1 MALWGKTD
9 ALASVPTWLEDAAA
23 NTNKSN
29 DRDNAIF
36 VDLTEAAIAGNRA
49 KGITGPGWW
58 LYYTDGTRHHA
69 ECLVPMKVSDADAGD
84 LGITGDTAVED
95 AIVADANP

>member
-9 ALASVPTWLEDAAA
+9 ALASVPKWLEDAAA

-36 VDLTEAAIAGNRA
+36 VDLTEAGIAGNRA

-58 LYYTDGTRHHA
+58 LYHTAGGRHHA
-69 ECLVPMKVSDADAGD
+69 ECLVPMKVSAVDAGD
-84 LGITGDTAVED
+84 LGVTGDTAVED
-95 AIVADANP
+95 AIVADA

>member
-1 MALWGKTD
+1 MSLWGKTD

-36 VDLTEAAIAGNRA
+36 VDLTEAGIAGNRA

-58 LYYTDGTRHHA
+58 TYWTAGGRHHA
-69 ECLVPMKVSDADAGD
+69 ECLVPMKVSAVDAGD
-84 LGITGDTAVED
+84 LGVTGNTAIEDT
-95 AIVADANP
+95 IVADA